1 MEYIK
6 KNRPTK
12 TDPITMTITAQTF
25 KSKEFEK
32 YHYCKR
38 RTNGICQIIERPK
51 KLIDIATTCVRI
63 FY

>member
-1 MEYIK
+1 
-6 KNRPTK
+6 
-12 TDPITMTITAQTF
+12 MTITAQTF

-38 RTNGICQIIERPK
+38 RNKRKGTMSNNRAPK
-51 KLIDIATTCVRI
+51 KLIDIATTCVRVL